1 MAKNQ
6 IVVLAGIAVVAA
18 FAGMLV
24 PQLMNQASAQS
35 ANNQTGT
42 APQIS
47 GSVNIQNATNAF
59 VKNNV
64 KVSFT
69 DAANTAK
76 GKVEN
81 GVVTGG
87 RLSVVQG
94 YLAYT
99 FSVANYDAGTMKMVV
114 VDAGN
119 GSVLYTSDDMPLYN
133 GGIGGGY
140 CGHHGGFG
148 YKHSWNGMGN
158 SSNGTT
164 GTTLAIPGSSL

>member
-6 IVVLAGIAVVAA
+6 VVMLAGIAIVAA
-18 FAGMLV
+18 FAGVLV
-24 PQLMNQASAQS
+24 PQLINQASAQS
-35 ANNQTGT
+35 TNQTST
-42 APQIS
+42 VPQLK
-47 GSVNIQNATNAF
+47 GSVNIQNATDDF

-64 KVSFT
+64 KVSFI
-69 DAANTAK
+69 DAANTAN
-76 GKVEN
+76 GQVAN

-87 RLSVVQG
+87 KLSVVQG
-94 YLAYT
+94 YLAYA
-99 FSVANYDAGTMKMVV
+99 FSVANYDSGTMKTVI

-133 GGIGGGY
+133 GGIGGY

-148 YKHSWNGMGN
+148 HNWNGMGK
-158 SSNGTT
+158 SSSGMT